1 MAGQRIICSQQAKL
15 HQRGHQRDKAGGIAA
30 RNSHAVGGAQSIP
43 FAMQLRQ
50 AIHPIRCGAVCGRS
64 VQNTHIGAQQGHNL
78 PGCSIRQAQKA
89 QIALVNH
96 GGAGIDVLAVG
107 FGNVQ
112 DLKFIPRGQTV
123 RNAQAGGAGRTIY
136 KNFILSHPKQTP
148 IYYSIQPLILL
159 LTSAICFSTL
169 AWVGPP

>member
-15 HQRGHQRDKAGGIAA
+15 HQRGHQRDKAGGIAT
-30 RNSHAVGGAQSIP
+30 RNSHAVGGVQSIP

-50 AIHPIRCGAVCGRS
+50 AIHPIRRGAVCGGS

>member
-50 AIHPIRCGAVCGRS
+50 AIHPIRRGAVCGRS

-159 LTSAICFSTL
+159 FTSAICFSTL

>member
-50 AIHPIRCGAVCGRS
+50 AIHPIRRGAVCGRS

-78 PGCSIRQAQKA
+78 PGGSIRQAQKA

>member
-50 AIHPIRCGAVCGRS
+50 AIHPIRRGAVCGRS

-96 GGAGIDVLAVG
+96 GGAGVYILAVG

-112 DLKFIPRGQTV
+112 DLKFISCGQAV
-123 RNAQAGGAGRTIY
+123 RNAQAGCAGRTIH

-148 IYYSIQPLILL
+148 IYYSVQQLILL
-159 LTSAICFSTL
+159 FTSAICFSTL
-169 AWVGPP
+169 A